1 MLDSVA
7 YLPLRGSQ
15 QVANRNLDEAR
26 VAPVLLLEI
35 PAEGRLLAS
44 LAVWTVRRPEVVPAG
59 LVRFTLPPRDA
70 APLTFIGGL
79 RDLAILSDGTQV
91 VYTGQPNGSTTQ
103 LEVRPIDQLES
114 APLRGGENSL
124 GPFVSTDGE
133 WVGFVDFNGT
143 ILSRAS
149 ILGGSPVT
157 LTEVPN
163 GIFGASWGSDDQ
175 IVFGTNGA
183 GLFRVP
189 GGGGEPEAL
198 TTLDPDEGD
207 GGHYWP
213 TIIPGRR
220 AVLFVTAT
228 GVPLSSGQLAVLD
241 LDTGDTKRLAFA
253 GVSPQYVRTGHLV
266 YAAEDG
272 SVRAV
277 PFDAAS
283 LEVTGNPV
291 PLVEGVSV
299 KATGVANFAVSDDGR
314 LVYATRV
321 GASGA
326 PPRSLVWVDRDGREE
341 PLGDTWQQDQYITPR
356 FSPDG
361 MRVAVAVAEN
371 ADTNGNPADLWVLD
385 LTRGSCSRITFG
397 GNNRFFPVWSPDG
410 TQLAFSD
417 GTGGTNRLLV
427 ASADGSGQVETL
439 LDRDERQF
447 PTAWAPDGSALAIYT
462 DRSETA
468 RDIAVLPVDGDQTP
482 VPFVATPFQ
491 ERAGTFSPD
500 GRWLAYVSDE
510 AGQNDVYVRPCPGP
524 GQETTVSISGGVEP
538 VWSADGSEL
547 FYRNRDQMLAVAVD
561 AGESFRAS
569 VPELLFE
576 GPYALDISGGGGG
589 VSNYDVAP
597 DGRFLMIKR
606 VGQGGDDASPEIT
619 VVLNW
624 FEELNTRVPVP

>member
-44 LAVWTVRRPEVVPAG
+44 LAVWTVTRPEVVPAG

-79 RDLAILSDGTQV
+79 RDLAISSDGTQV
-91 VYTGQPNGSTTQ
+91 VYTGQPNGSTKQ

-149 ILGGSPVT
+149 ILGRSPVT

-189 GGGGEPEAL
+189 G
-198 TTLDPDEGD
+198 GD

-241 LDTGDTKRLAFA
+241 LDTGDTKRLALA

-266 YAAEDG
+266 YAAEDD

-291 PLVEGVSV
+291 PLVERVSV

-314 LVYATRV
+314 LVYATRA

-385 LTRGSCSRITFG
+385 LTRGSRSRITFG
-397 GNNRFFPVWSPDG
+397 GNNRFFSVWSPDG

-417 GTGGTNRLLV
+417 GAGGTNRLLV
-427 ASADGSGQVETL
+427 ASVDRSGQVETL

-510 AGQNDVYVRPCPGP
+510 AGQNDVYVRVVPRSRPRDHGFHQRRSRTGLVSRRKRAVLSQPGSDTGGRGGRGRVVPRVGP
-524 GQETTVSISGGVEP
+524 GAALRGAVRARYQR
-538 VWSADGSEL
+538 WRRRRAEL
-547 FYRNRDQMLAVAVD
+547 
-561 AGESFRAS
+561 
-569 VPELLFE
+569 
-576 GPYALDISGGGGG
+576 
-589 VSNYDVAP
+589 
-597 DGRFLMIKR
+597 
-606 VGQGGDDASPEIT
+606 
-619 VVLNW
+619 
-624 FEELNTRVPVP
+624 